1 MSETVTN
8 QTERFAYFDFDF
20 SKFLVKYKSD
30 KDLGNEIEDAIQN
43 HPDLDNEDVE
53 YEDLVKDVM
62 NSFEVEWEIIPC
74 RSFVI

>member
-1 MSETVTN
+1 MSETVTS

-30 KDLGNEIEDAIQN
+30 KDLGDEINNVIKYQPYDEDK
-43 HPDLDNEDVE
+43 E
-53 YEDLVKDVM
+53 YEDIVTDVM

-74 RSFVI
+74 SSFVI